1 MPMQGFI
8 LYKRMA
14 RMMYVEVA
22 DFNAYPDTM
31 VLILKL
37 MDNATRFTDGEGS
50 TRHCNTL
57 LD

>member
-1 MPMQGFI
+1 MQGFI